1 MANLDDTIVLAAGS
15 VQYDIEEA
23 KCSIDDLIAS
33 LEQARANGAEYVVMD
48 SGNHYRGA
56 KWQTVVDEWDWA
68 ADL

>member
-33 LEQARANGAEYVVMD
+33 LEQAKADGAEYVVMAT
-48 SGNHYRGA
+48 GNYRGA
-56 KWQTVVDEWDWA
+56 KYQTMVDEWDWA